1 MLTLK
6 KVVKNYQ
13 LYDEKVEA
21 LRGIDLSFRKSE
33 FVSIL
38 GPSGCGKTTL
48 LNIIGGLDRYTS
60 GDIIISGRST
70 KDFKDS
76 DWDAYRN
83 HSIGFVFQNYN
94 LIPHQSVLANVE
106 LALTLSGVSK
116 SERRKRAAAALE
128 KVGLRDQ
135 MKKRPNQMSGGQMQR
150 VAIARALVNDPEILL
165 ADEPTGALDSQ
176 TSVQIMDILREVS
189 KDRLVIMVTHNRE
202 LAEEYS
208 SRIVTLLDGSV
219 KNDTNPY
226 SGDESDAPPAGKKE
240 KKAKKNKLRAMS
252 IGTAFSLSFNNLMTK
267 RARTFLTS
275 FAGSIGI
282 IGIALILALSTGVQ
296 AYIDTVQKDTLS
308 SYPIQIMHEDDGMG
322 AIMQALASS
331 AERTAE
337 GGDHGLD
344 AVYSNPQMYTIFNA
358 LFVQEKRQ
366 NDLAS
371 FKNWLESNEELR
383 GLVDSIQYGYNIRI
397 NAYVLNTEGKY
408 VPCDITGA
416 MTDANGNSMFGS
428 ASNQVAMINLWEQI
442 LPSSDG
448 ALVSDSYKDSHELI
462 YGSWPENEG
471 EIVLIL
477 DKNNELSDMAF
488 YSLGIIPQ
496 KEVTDV
502 IGAAINGRPIEAKD
516 RVLQYEDV
524 LNTKFKVLSPAELY
538 ADTNSDGI
546 FESITDDETRLE
558 MAIRSG
564 LELRISGI
572 VRTSDGSSSTN
583 FGATFGYTSALTEYL
598 INKSNS
604 SPVSIAQRDDKN
616 VDVLTGLPF
625 EMPDEAELSDEEKA
639 DEVYEFLSSLRDP
652 EKVEQYMKILSMP
665 AQEAI
670 DSALNAFK
678 AQNDSR
684 EKLES
689 YIADAYSIDNEQ
701 IHEYLS
707 DYTDEE
713 LSALIEEQII
723 SMLKT
728 QAAEAAED
736 HIKSLMESPDEE
748 DLQMIVGSI
757 TSKLSDKMSKIGF
770 IAADWS
776 KSTSM
781 PMDTIMGYLFPLDDE
796 TINNYVYGIAM
807 KMAPDYY
814 NGAMLSAD
822 AKQAKAAAEFNK
834 VLELADQ
841 ATLLTWYDICMPSSL
856 SNSNYEANLIR
867 LGALDLDVPN
877 TISIYARTFEDK
889 DAIAD
894 LIAAYND
901 SVDSDS
907 RINYTD
913 YVAMLMSG
921 ITNIINA
928 ISYGLITFVSIS
940 LVVSSIMIGIITYI
954 SVLERTKEIGIL
966 RSIGASKR
974 DVSCVFNAETGII
987 GLASGLLG
995 VGISLLLCIP
1005 ISAIVHALSGV
1016 YDLNAF
1022 IRPEHCVIL
1031 VLISFILTLIS
1042 GLIPARIAS
1051 KKDPVE
1057 ALRSE

>member
-1 MLTLK
+1 
-6 KVVKNYQ
+6 
-13 LYDEKVEA
+13 
-21 LRGIDLSFRKSE
+21 
-33 FVSIL
+33 
-38 GPSGCGKTTL
+38 
-48 LNIIGGLDRYTS
+48 
-60 GDIIISGRST
+60 
-70 KDFKDS
+70 
-76 DWDAYRN
+76 
-83 HSIGFVFQNYN
+83 
-94 LIPHQSVLANVE
+94 
-106 LALTLSGVSK
+106 
-116 SERRKRAAAALE
+116 
-128 KVGLRDQ
+128 
-135 MKKRPNQMSGGQMQR
+135 
-150 VAIARALVNDPEILL
+150 L

-337 GGDHGLD
+337 GGDHELD

-358 LFVQEKRQ
+358 LFVQEKRK

-371 FKNWLESNEELR
+371 FKNWLESNEELH

-416 MTDANGNSMFGS
+416 MTDANGKSMFGS

-448 ALVSDSYKDSHELI
+448 TLVSDSYKDSHELI

-496 KEVTDV
+496 NEVTDV
-502 IGAAINGRPIEAKD
+502 IVAAINGRPIEAKD

-524 LNTKFKVLSPAELY
+524 LNTKFKVLSSAELY
-538 ADTNSDGI
+538 ADSNADGV

-564 LELRISGI
+564 LDLKISGI
-572 VRTSDGSSSTN
+572 VRTTDGSSSTN

-604 SPVSIAQRDDKN
+604 SPASVAQRDEKN
-616 VDVLTGLPF
+616 KNFDVLTGLPF
-625 EMPDEAELSDEEKA
+625 EMPDEGELSDEEKA
-639 DEVYEFLSSLRDP
+639 ADVYEFLSSLSDS
-652 EKVEQYMKILSMP
+652 EKVEQYIKILSIP
-665 AQEAI
+665 KQEVI
-670 DSALNAFK
+670 NSTLSAFK

-689 YIADAYSIDNEQ
+689 YIADAYSIDNET
-701 IHEYLS
+701 IHDYLS
-707 DYTDEE
+707 DYTDDE
-713 LSALIEEQII
+713 LNALIEEQITA
-723 SMLKT
+723 MLKT
-728 QAAEAAED
+728 QAAEAAEA
-736 HIKSLMESPDEE
+736 HIKSLMESPSEE
-748 DLQMIVGSI
+748 ELQMIVGSI

-770 IAADWS
+770 IAADWA

-781 PMDTIMGYLFPLDDE
+781 PMETLMGYLFPLEDE
-796 TINNYVYGIAM
+796 KIDAYVYSIAL

-814 NGAMLSAD
+814 NGAMLGTD

-856 SNSNYEANLIR
+856 STSNYEANLIR

-966 RSIGASKR
+966 RSIGASKK
-974 DVSCVFNAETGII
+974 DVSRVFNAETGII
-987 GLASGLLG
+987 GLTSGFLG

-1022 IRPEHCVIL
+1022 IRPEHCVVL

-1042 GLIPARIAS
+1042 GVIPARIAS